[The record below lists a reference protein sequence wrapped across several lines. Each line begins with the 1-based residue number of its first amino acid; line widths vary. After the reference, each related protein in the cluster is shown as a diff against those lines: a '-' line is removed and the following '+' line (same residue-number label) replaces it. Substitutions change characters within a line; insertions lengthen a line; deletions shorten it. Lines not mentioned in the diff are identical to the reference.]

1 VQLAFNVSLKYKS
14 VSQKVPDSKTPRPG
28 WLYFKHKRLS
38 F

>member
-1 VQLAFNVSLKYKS
+1 